1 VKATLLQ
8 KKDSS
13 YALAGERSK
22 AAFEGRLALAT
33 IVVVVVVLQFGSFEQ
48 AFTHNNA

>member
-33 IVVVVVVLQFGSFEQ
+33 IVVVVVLQFGSFEQ